1 MEGHLPWRSL
11 MQPDGPVLEELS
23 RAECLRL
30 LATVAI
36 GRISY
41 TRRALPAVEPVNFA
55 LDDGAIVIRTDA
67 GGKLS
72 AAAHRAVV
80 AFQADQLDL
89 VLRSGWSVT
98 VVGQCEEVTDAGDVA
113 RLDELRLESWAPGSR
128 NHFLRIVPAIVTGRK
143 LRGSPAGSSLNTN
156 FT

>member
-1 MEGHLPWRSL
+1 MH
-11 MQPDGPVLEELS
+11 PDGPVLEELS
-23 RAECLRL
+23 RGECLRL

-41 TRRALPAVEPVNFA
+41 TRQALPAVEPVNFA

-67 GGKLS
+67 GGKLA

-80 AFQADQLDL
+80 AFQADDLDL

-98 VVGQCEEVTDAGDVA
+98 VVGRCEEVTDAGDVA
-113 RLDELRLESWAPGSR
+113 RLDELRLESWAPGTR

-143 LRGSPAGSSLNTN
+143 LRGSPG
-156 FT
+156 

>member
-1 MEGHLPWRSL
+1 
-11 MQPDGPVLEELS
+11 MQPDRSVLEELS

-30 LATVAI
+30 LATAAI

-41 TRRALPAVEPVNFA
+41 TQQALPAVEPVNFA

-67 GGKLS
+67 GGKL
-72 AAAHRAVV
+72 AAATHRAVV
-80 AFQADQLDL
+80 AFQADHFDM

-98 VVGQCEEVTDAGDVA
+98 VVGRCEEVTDAGDLA
-113 RLDELRLESWAPGSR
+113 RLDTLRLESWAPGTR

-143 LRGSPAGSSLNTN
+143 LRETPG
-156 FT
+156 